1 MPDGGGTQGLEVQP
15 PAGAMTVKFT
25 THEAAF
31 EAARQRARAS
41 GFAKRMISYLK
52 SKQNLLA
59 EHRKLFRKPQII
71 PKHPP
76 ESVPGEGVPNLGT
89 NPPQPPPTG
98 TGY

>member
-1 MPDGGGTQGLEVQP
+1 MPEETQSV
-15 PAGAMTVKFT
+15 AGQHPMHLMKLHA
-25 THEAAF
+25 AAF

>member
-1 MPDGGGTQGLEVQP
+1 MPEATQSV
-15 PAGAMTVKFT
+15 AGQHPMHLMKFR
-25 THEAAF
+25 EATF

-89 NPPQPPPTG
+89 NPPQPPSTG
-98 TGY
+98 TTS